1 MAHQDLRTRMVVV
14 AHRPGRRAAIRAL
27 VVIGFVLVAA
37 TSFQYGQMRAGVDL
51 MSVERLL
58 SEQETST
65 QKNVELERRLADAK
79 LSTAVDSE
87 ANEELRRTIKSLRDE
102 LADTEE
108 EVRFYRELMAPSES
122 QKGLRIEKLDLNRVD
137 SERYEYRLML
147 TQIVDRH
154 EWVKGDVQLS
164 IVGLR
169 EGNEQ
174 VLSLTD
180 LSEVEEYPI
189 KFKFRYFQEFTGS
202 VAIPVGFEPARILV
216 TAQASGAERQLQR
229 TFPWTVQES

>member
-1 MAHQDLRTRMVVV
+1 MAQQDLRTRMVVV
-14 AHRPGRRAAIRAL
+14 ADRPGRRAAIRAL
-27 VVIGFVLVAA
+27 VVLGFVIVAA
-37 TSFQYGQMRAGVDL
+37 SSFQYGRVRAGGDL
-51 MSVERLL
+51 MSVQRLL
-58 SEQETST
+58 SEQETSS
-65 QKNVELERRLADAK
+65 QKNVELERRLADVK
-79 LSTAVDSE
+79 LSTVVDAE

-122 QKGLRIEKLDLNRVD
+122 QKGLRIEKLDLSRVD
-137 SERYEYRLML
+137 PERFEYRLML

-154 EWVKGDVQLS
+154 EWVKGEVQVTV
-164 IVGLR
+164 VGLK

-180 LSEVEEYPI
+180 LSEVDEYPL

-216 TAQASGAERQLQR
+216 TAQASDAERQLQR
-229 TFPWTVQES
+229 TFPWTVKES

>member
-27 VVIGFVLVAA
+27 VVVGFVLVAA

-51 MSVERLL
+51 TSVERLL

-102 LADTEE
+102 LADAEE

-180 LSEVEEYPI
+180 LSEVEEYPL

-229 TFPWTVQES
+229 TFPWTIQES

>member
-37 TSFQYGQMRAGVDL
+37 TSFQYGQMRAGGDL